1 MSDKPEVTPDT
12 GEAPP
17 DTGEAPEEVAR
28 PSEFRRR
35 SLKVAARI
43 RRWLRRFGKA
53 VLLVFLLLGLAV
65 ILIAQTGRGHEIALD
80 AAMDRAERELAG
92 ELTVQE
98 VRSGTL
104 LRGGTIAGVRLTT
117 GDGRPFLSADSIEF
131 RYSII
136 NAITGGP
143 PVRSIV
149 IWGLDVE
156 ISQYTAEQSMNV
168 TQILVRGDSTSGG
181 SSDGRPFELGR
192 VGVRNGRARILTPA
206 EAGDPRTVEGPEGEP
221 LRELRFDSLDLD
233 LEETI
238 LAPQQIVQ
246 FGAQIASFSS
256 HIAILDEP
264 LVVEEVFGQ
273 LAFGREGI
281 QVTDASY
288 RLPGSLMRGTVNL
301 GPESDGG
308 PWVFRSS
315 LRTVRPG
322 ALADLRWLDP
332 RIPDGTFSGGVDLR
346 GAGGV
351 RAILRDVEVELEASE
366 IGFDGPVRFDPGI
379 TMEGLRVSANPVPL
393 ERLEP
398 WIERSL
404 PLDGWLSGE
413 AVFTGTFIDLDA
425 EGRVTL
431 VPTGLG
437 ATPTTADFSGVI
449 HRGVSPGA
457 SGFTISLDPF
467 NYTVLESVWPDFP
480 WSGTGFG
487 LLELEGRVEDGME
500 IGAAFTHN
508 SAAGLTSRADIR
520 GTVWYEADIAAEAD
534 TVPGVEAVPAGWVT
548 ALDVDLLPLAVG
560 TLSSLAPDL
569 GLRGSVAGPV
579 QIDGSLTDLHV
590 HAELLTDDGGFEID
604 GRVDLTDVQSG
615 YSLTADSDSI
625 HLSALSAALP
635 PETSWSGHLE
645 IAGRGFG
652 LDTLDAT
659 ARLVSGT
666 TRIGDIRI
674 DSLAANLAVSGG
686 VLTTDSLRGSVA
698 GIEVTGDG
706 RLGLAPGRWGNTRFA
721 FSGPSLVGFRPILMG
736 ISESV
741 LVRDSISELEAEL
754 LRFDGVDPDTL
765 PEAMDVRL
773 RGVVAGAASVSG
785 EIGDLD
791 LGLIVDVFDGA
802 YQQNEVD
809 SVRIA
814 FSATDLPATTGEWE
828 IGATARGIV
837 WEGRTFDLG
846 GFEADMFELGG
857 EGRVELVRRPGEQYR
872 AVGAFVL
879 DSIGGEVDLSE
890 ASIQI
895 DEDRWDLVRSARL
908 AWDGAN
914 LEVDSLL
921 IQRLGDDPMQ
931 LEANGRV
938 TRGGESDF
946 ELSVEGLHAEQVMH
960 VLQEESLEVGGH
972 LDLDVRVTGPAE
984 APVITSS
991 FRIDGG
997 RYGAM
1002 QLSRLEGLMEYEDRL
1017 ADFEIDG
1024 WDGARVAM
1032 SANGEFPIDLALTP
1046 VEDRVV
1052 EESIDMR
1059 ISADS
1064 LDAAIALAYVTSL
1077 QGVLGTVTG
1086 EVWVSGT
1093 PRAPQPEGSVRLT
1106 DGEWSI
1112 DAIGIRHTEVNGEL
1126 RLNPDRTV
1134 DVDLTSTGAG
1144 RSEVSGQLTLLPFR
1158 DPVLNL
1164 RFDFTRFQAVA
1175 RADMEGL
1182 ISGGFNLTGSYR
1194 RPVAQ
1199 GELVVDE
1206 GTIYVDELQRAA
1218 GIVDLT
1224 DSFLLDDGL
1233 AIDTTALVSQPL
1245 IAGFQN
1251 PFFDN
1256 LRVDVDMSVPRGSW
1270 LRSLESDIEMS
1281 GDLLVR
1287 YDRRA
1292 NDFVLIGELEAVRGS
1307 HLVLG
1312 RSFELDGGTVNFI
1325 GRPGLNPDLDIQASS
1340 RIRRPDE
1347 PPFEV
1352 NAQVDGSLVR
1362 PIVTLT
1368 TEETGLAE
1376 EDLVSYLLFGQPSSA
1391 LGGRSSAGLREVQST
1406 NTLTQFADAAVTY
1419 VGGALANQVGTAIAR
1434 ELSLDYVS
1442 VQQGG
1447 LRRLGGDYLA
1457 DTQLELGRY
1466 IGRDAFVVLVLRPVG
1481 ASGPEEQ
1488 NTVAGVRV
1496 EWALS
1501 DDYNVEGFFEDRFLR
1516 SGSQL
1521 LGASAGLVDNTRI
1534 LGLFFFR
1541 EWGYTP
1547 GADGQ
1552 QPTSEQR

>member
-1 MSDKPEVTPDT
+1 MTDRTDPTAGSGEERPAEKPAEQ
-12 GEAPP
+12 E
-17 DTGEAPEEVAR
+17 R
-28 PSEFRRR
+28 PSELRRR

-43 RRWLRRFGKA
+43 RRWTRRFGKA
-53 VLLVFLLLGLAV
+53 VLLVILLFSLAV

-80 AAMDRAERELAG
+80 AAMGRAERELAG
-92 ELTVQE
+92 ELTVQQ

-136 NAITGGP
+136 NAVTGGP

-149 IWGLDVE
+149 VWGLDLE

-168 TQILVRGDSTSGG
+168 TRILVQGDSTSAASG
-181 SSDGRPFELGR
+181 SARPFELGR
-192 VGVRNGRARILTPA
+192 VGVRDGRVRILTPA
-206 EAGDPRTVEGPEGEP
+206 ERGDPRVVEGPAGEP

-233 LEETI
+233 LEETF
-238 LAPQQIVQ
+238 LSPHRVVQ
-246 FGAQIASFSS
+246 FGARIASFSS
-256 HIAILDEP
+256 HVAILDEP
-264 LVVEEVFGQ
+264 LVVDEVFGR
-273 LAFGREGI
+273 LEFGREGI
-281 QVTDASY
+281 QITDASY
-288 RLPGSLMRGTVNL
+288 RLPDSFLRGAVNL
-301 GPESDGG
+301 GPETEGG

-346 GAGGV
+346 GSNGV
-351 RAILRDVEVELEASE
+351 RAILRDVNVELEASQ

-379 TMEGLRVSANPVPL
+379 VMEGLRVSANPVPL

-398 WIERSL
+398 WLERSL

-413 AVFTGTFIDLDA
+413 AVFTGTFADLDA

-437 ATPTTADFSGVI
+437 GSPTTADFSGMI
-449 HRGVSPGA
+449 HRGESPGA
-457 SGFTISLDPF
+457 SGFTVSLDPF

-480 WSGTGFG
+480 WSGDGFG
-487 LLELEGRVEDGME
+487 LLELDGRVDEGLE

-520 GTVWYEADIAAEAD
+520 GTVWHEADS
-534 TVPGVEAVPAGWVT
+534 VGWLT
-548 ALDVDLLPLAVG
+548 ALDVDLLPLSVG

-569 GLRGSVAGPV
+569 GLRGTVAGPV
-579 QIDGSLTDLHV
+579 QVDGSLTDLHV
-590 HAELLTDDGGFEID
+590 HAELTSPEGDIELD
-604 GRVDLTDVQSG
+604 GRIDVTDIQSG

-635 PETSWSGHLE
+635 PETAWSGRLE
-645 IAGRGFG
+645 LEGRGFG

-659 ARLVSGT
+659 ARIAAGRSRFGEV
-666 TRIGDIRI
+666 RI
-674 DSLAANLAVSGG
+674 DSLAARLRVAGG
-686 VLTTDSLRGSVA
+686 VLTTDSLRGSVS
-698 GIEVTGDG
+698 GIEVTGEG
-706 RLGLAPGRWGNTRFA
+706 RLGLAPGRWGNTRFD
-721 FSGPSLVGFRPILMG
+721 FSGPSLVGFRPVLMG

-754 LRFDGVDPDTL
+754 LRFEGVDPDTL
-765 PEAMDVRL
+765 PAAIDVRL
-773 RGVVAGAASVSG
+773 RGVVDGAASVSG

-791 LGLIVDVFDGA
+791 VGVIVNVFEGA

-872 AVGAFVL
+872 AVGSFVI
-879 DSIGGEVDLSE
+879 DSVGGEVDLSE

-895 DEDRWDLVRSARL
+895 DAERWNLVGSSRL
-908 AWDGAN
+908 QWDGAN
-914 LEVDSLL
+914 LEVDSLV
-921 IQRLGDDPMQ
+921 IEREGSDPMY
-931 LEANGRV
+931 LTADGRFA
-938 TRGGESDF
+938 RGGDSDF
-946 ELSVEGLHAEQVMH
+946 ELSIEGLHAEQVLH
-960 VLQEESLEVGGH
+960 VLQRESVEVGGH

-984 APVITSS
+984 SPLIESS
-991 FRIDGG
+991 FRVDGG

-1002 QLSRLEGLMEYEDRL
+1002 ELSRLEGQMRYEDRL

-1024 WDGARVAM
+1024 WDGARVAI
-1032 SANGEFPIDLALTP
+1032 SATGEFPIDLSLSV

-1052 EESIDMR
+1052 DAPIDMR
-1059 ISADS
+1059 IAADS

-1077 QGVLGTVTG
+1077 REVLGTVTG

-1093 PRAPQPEGSVRLT
+1093 PRAPQPEGSVTLT
-1106 DGEWSI
+1106 NGEWSV
-1112 DAIGIRHTEVNGEL
+1112 DAIGIRHTEVNGEM
-1126 RLNPDRTV
+1126 RLNPDRTI
-1134 DVDLTSTGAG
+1134 DVNLSSTGVG
-1144 RSEVSGQLTLLPFR
+1144 RSDVTGQITLLPFT

-1199 GELVVDE
+1199 GEIVVDE

-1218 GIVDLT
+1218 GVVDLT

-1245 IAGFQN
+1245 IAGFRN

-1270 LRSLESDIEMS
+1270 LRSLESDIEMA

-1287 YDRRA
+1287 YDRSA

-1340 RIRRPDE
+1340 RIRRPDD
-1347 PPFEV
+1347 PPFVV

-1362 PIVTLT
+1362 PVVTLT
-1368 TEETGLAE
+1368 TDETGLAE

-1391 LGGRSSAGLREVQST
+1391 LGGQSSAGLAQVQSS
-1406 NTLTQFADAAVTY
+1406 NALTSFRDAAVTY

-1442 VQQGG
+1442 VQQSG
-1447 LRRLGGDYLA
+1447 LRRLSGSYLA

-1466 IGRDAFVVLVLRPVG
+1466 VGRDAFVVLVLRPVG
-1481 ASGPEEQ
+1481 TGGPEEQ

-1547 GADGQ
+1547 G
-1552 QPTSEQR
+1552 